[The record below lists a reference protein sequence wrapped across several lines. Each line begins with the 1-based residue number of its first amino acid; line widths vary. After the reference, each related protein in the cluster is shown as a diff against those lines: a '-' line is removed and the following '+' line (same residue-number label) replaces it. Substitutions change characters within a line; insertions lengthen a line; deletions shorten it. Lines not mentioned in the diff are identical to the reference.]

1 MDLIDRRTEME
12 KIIKEYPAYKITDT
26 GEIYSCFKF
35 KTNIVCDTWRKVQQ
49 IYDKS
54 CGYMIVTLCDGK
66 GKRQNK
72 RVHRLLME
80 AFVPNPN
87 NYPHINH
94 IDGNKLNNTLSNLEW
109 CTVSHNSMEAVR
121 IGLTRERD
129 KANEKPVRQF
139 TLEGT
144 FVAEYESITKASK
157 ATGIILT
164 NIAKVCRGER
174 NHAGRF
180 IWKFK

>member
-1 MDLIDRRTEME
+1 ML
-12 KIIKEYPAYKITDT
+12 KVIKEYPAYKISDT
-26 GEIYSCFKF
+26 GIVYSCFKP
-35 KTNIVCDTWRKVQQ
+35 KTNIVSDTWHEIKQ

-109 CTVSHNSMEAVR
+109 CTCKHNSKEAVR
-121 IGLTRERD
+121 IGLTATRD
-129 KANEKPVRQF
+129 KSFEKAVIQMDK
-139 TLEGT
+139 EGNYIT
-144 FVAEYESITKASK
+144 EYQSITKAAKSIN
-157 ATGIILT
+157 GIVT
-164 NIAKVCRGER
+164 NIAKVCRGKR
-174 NHAGRF
+174 NYASGYR
-180 IWKFK
+180 WKFK

>member
-1 MDLIDRRTEME
+1 ME

-35 KTNIVCDTWRKVQQ
+35 KTNIACDTWRKVQQ
-49 IYDKS
+49 VYDKS
-54 CGYMIVTLCDGK
+54 CGYMIVTLCNGK
-66 GKRQNK
+66 GRRQNK
-72 RVHRLLME
+72 RLLME

-109 CTVSHNSMEAVR
+109 CTCSHNAREAVR

-129 KANEKPVRQF
+129 KAYEKPVKQF
-139 TLEGT
+139 TPTGV
-144 FVAEYESITKASK
+144 FVAEYASVTKASK

-174 NHAGRF
+174 KYAGGF